1 MAETTSPA
9 ITIAHRRGAQ
19 VGALSAPSRWR
30 SCRTAIIG
38 AASWRAAADGTAMI
52 AYGAIASHAAKIEI
66 PPLRSSRIVDEV
78 NRQIQS

>member
-1 MAETTSPA
+1 
-9 ITIAHRRGAQ
+9 
-19 VGALSAPSRWR
+19 
-30 SCRTAIIG
+30 
-38 AASWRAAADGTAMI
+38 MI